1 MSAAISFDGVTKHYR
16 GAREYRA
23 LRDDLAG
30 VVGRVAGRKRSPR
43 TPVHA
48 LEDVSFEI
56 PEGQSFA
63 LIGANGAGKTTA
75 LRIASRITYPT
86 SGRVRVRGRVGA
98 LIEVGTGLHPEL
110 SGRENVRL
118 HGRILGL
125 SRRDIEARFDRIVEF
140 AEVQAA
146 IDRPVKQF
154 SSGMQLRLGFSIA
167 AHLEPDILLVD
178 EALAVGDAG
187 FQAKSVTRMLELL
200 REGLTI
206 LFVSH
211 NLYAVEML
219 CPHGIYLQE
228 GQIALEGPIQRV
240 LRKYLGDVDSAL
252 VNADG
257 RGSESG
263 FSGGPVTIAVR
274 GEGPDGRSSLRTAE
288 TLTIR
293 CDYECLEPGL
303 RAFFHFG
310 VTDGRAGNI
319 FLASQVLDGDEPL
332 ELARRGSVRCTVPAL
347 PLLPRV
353 YEIWGEVRVESGWGN
368 YIDWQQLAR
377 FRVESSEDISSV
389 SHSAMDAPVAVPFV
403 FSHTKGEMQIAD
415 ERTILKAKTA
425 DGHPPGT

>member
-1 MSAAISFDGVTKHYR
+1 MTAAISFDGVTKHYR
-16 GAREYRA
+16 GTREYRA

-30 VVGRVAGRKRSPR
+30 VVGRISGKKRSPR
-43 TPVHA
+43 SPVRA
-48 LEDVSFEI
+48 LEEVSFEI

-86 SGRVRVRGRVGA
+86 TGRVRVRGRVGA

-125 SRRDIEARFDRIVEF
+125 SRRDVQARFDQIVEF

-167 AHLEPDILLVD
+167 AHLEPDVLLVD

-200 REGLTI
+200 REGRTI

-211 NLYAVEML
+211 NLFAVEML
-219 CPHGIYLQE
+219 CPQGIYLHQ
-228 GQIALEGPIQRV
+228 GRIAYEGPIQQV
-240 LRKYLGDVDSAL
+240 LRTYLDDVDSD
-252 VNADG
+252 VFRADA
-257 RGSESG
+257 RMQREI
-263 FSGGPVTIAVR
+263 FSGGPLTVTVR
-274 GEGPDGRSSLRTAE
+274 GEGPDGRSSLKTGDQ
-288 TLTIR
+288 LTIK
-293 CDYECLEPGL
+293 CDYECVEPGL
-303 RAFFHFG
+303 RALFHFG
-310 VTDGRAGNI
+310 VTDGRSGNI
-319 FLASQVLDGDEPL
+319 FLASQVLDGGKPI
-332 ELARRGSVRCTVPAL
+332 ELAGRGTVECEVPAL

-353 YEIWGEVRVESGWGN
+353 YEVWGEIRGESGWGN
-368 YIDWQQLAR
+368 FIDWQELAR
-377 FRVESSEDISSV
+377 FRVEAAANVMSV
-389 SHSAMDAPVAVPFV
+389 SHSAMDAPVSVPFG
-403 FSHTKGEMQIAD
+403 FRHLSDESLGTRD
-415 ERTILKAKTA
+415 ERTVQ
-425 DGHPPGT
+425 

>member
-1 MSAAISFDGVTKHYR
+1 VGEALAAAIRFEGITKHYR

-30 VVGRVAGRKRSPR
+30 AAGRIVGRKPPPR
-43 TPVHA
+43 TPVRA
-48 LEDVSFEI
+48 LEKVTFEI

-86 SGRVRVRGRVGA
+86 TGRVRVRGRVGA

-110 SGRENVRL
+110 SGRENVSL

-125 SRRDIEARFDRIVEF
+125 SRRDVEARFDQIVEF
-140 AEVQAA
+140 AEVEDA

-167 AHLEPDILLVD
+167 AHLEPDVLLVD

-187 FQAKSVTRMLELL
+187 FQAKSVTKMLELL
-200 REGLTI
+200 REGRTI

-219 CPHGIYLQE
+219 CPRGIYLRR
-228 GQIALEGPIQRV
+228 GQIAYEGPIQDV
-240 LRKYLGDVDSAL
+240 LRTYLDEV
-252 VNADG
+252 
-257 RGSESG
+257 ESDA
-263 FSGGPVTIAVR
+263 FEAQETPELNVFHGGPLTIRVR
-274 GEGPDGRSSLRTAE
+274 GEGPDGRTSLKTGE
-288 TLTIR
+288 TLRIR
-293 CDYECLEPGL
+293 CDYECAEPGL

-319 FLASQVLDGDEPL
+319 FLASQVLTGEEPIQL
-332 ELARRGSVRCTVPAL
+332 FRHGSVVCEVPAL

-353 YEIWGEVRVESGWGN
+353 YEIRGEVRADSGWGSF
-368 YIDWQQLAR
+368 IEWQSLGR
-377 FRVESSEDISSV
+377 FRVESPDDLKSV
-389 SHSAMDAPVAVPFV
+389 SHSAMDAPVVVPSS
-403 FSHTKGEMQIAD
+403 FSH
-415 ERTILKAKTA
+415 R
-425 DGHPPGT
+425 PGTERFLAVAEE

>member
-1 MSAAISFDGVTKHYR
+1 VTAAISFDGVTKHYR
-16 GAREYRA
+16 GTREYRA

-30 VVGRVAGRKRSPR
+30 VVGRISGKKRSPR
-43 TPVHA
+43 SPVRA
-48 LEDVSFEI
+48 LEEVSFEI

-86 SGRVRVRGRVGA
+86 TGRVRVRGRVGA

-125 SRRDIEARFDRIVEF
+125 SRRDVQARFDQIVEF

-167 AHLEPDILLVD
+167 AHLEPDVLLVD

-200 REGLTI
+200 REGRTI

-219 CPHGIYLQE
+219 CPQGIYLRK
-228 GQIALEGPIQRV
+228 GQVVLEGPIQQV
-240 LRKYLGDVDSAL
+240 LRTYLDDVDSAVL
-252 VNADG
+252 NAHE
-257 RGSESG
+257 RGSDSV
-263 FSGGPVTIAVR
+263 FSGGPLAIEVR
-274 GEGPDGRSSLRTAE
+274 GEGPDGRSSLRTGE

-293 CDYECLEPGL
+293 CDYECLQPGL

-319 FLASQVLDGDEPL
+319 FLASQVVDGDEPL
-332 ELARRGSVRCTVPAL
+332 ELARRGTVTCAVPAL

-368 YIDWQQLAR
+368 FIDWQQLTR
-377 FRVESSEDISSV
+377 FRVESAEEISSV
-389 SHSAMDAPVAVPFV
+389 SHSAMDAPVVVPFV
-403 FSHTKGEMQIAD
+403 FSHRNDATQIA
-415 ERTILKAKTA
+415 EARQVSEEVT
-425 DGHPPGT
+425 P

>member
-1 MSAAISFDGVTKHYR
+1 MSAAIAFDGVTKHYR

-30 VVGRVAGRKRSPR
+30 VVGSIAGRKRSPR
-43 TPVHA
+43 TPVRA
-48 LEDVSFEI
+48 LEGVSFQI

-125 SRRDIEARFDRIVEF
+125 SRRDVQARFDQIVEF
-140 AEVQAA
+140 AEIQAA

-167 AHLEPDILLVD
+167 AHLEPDVLLVD

-200 REGLTI
+200 RDGRTI

-219 CPHGIYLQE
+219 CPQGIYLRE
-228 GQIALEGPIQRV
+228 GRIVLEGPIQQI
-240 LRKYLGDVDSAL
+240 LRTYLDDVDSAL
-252 VNADG
+252 VNADE
-257 RGSESG
+257 RGDKSV
-263 FSGGPVTIAVR
+263 FSGGPLRVAVR
-274 GEGPDGRSSLRTAE
+274 GEGPDGRSSLRTGE
-288 TLTIR
+288 DLTIR

-310 VTDGRAGNI
+310 VTDGRTGNI
-319 FLASQVLDGDEPL
+319 FLASQVVAGAEPL
-332 ELARRGSVRCTVPAL
+332 QLARRGTVRCAIPDL

-353 YEIWGEVRVESGWGN
+353 YEVWGEVRVESGWGN
-368 YIDWQQLAR
+368 LIDWQKLAR
-377 FRVESSEDISSV
+377 FRVESGVDVNSV
-389 SHSAMDAPVAVPFV
+389 SHSAMDAPVVVPFFFEHRAGNDGAGPPLEAVP
-403 FSHTKGEMQIAD
+403 
-415 ERTILKAKTA
+415 
-425 DGHPPGT
+425 

>member
-16 GAREYRA
+16 GVREYRS

-30 VVGRVAGRKRSPR
+30 AVGRIGGRKRSPR
-43 TPVHA
+43 TQVRA

-56 PEGQSFA
+56 QEGQSFA

-75 LRIASRITYPT
+75 LRIASRISYPT

-125 SRRDIEARFDRIVEF
+125 SRRDIQARFDDIVEF

-167 AHLEPDILLVD
+167 AHLDPDVLLVD

-200 REGLTI
+200 REGRTI

-219 CPHGIYLQE
+219 CPRGICLRR
-228 GQIALEGPIQRV
+228 GRIAYEGPIQQV
-240 LRKYLGDVDSAL
+240 LRTYLDEVDSEVLQAGQQHEKD
-252 VNADG
+252 V
-257 RGSESG
+257 
-263 FSGGPVTIAVR
+263 FHGGPLTIRIR
-274 GEGPDGRSSLRTAE
+274 GEGPDGRVSLKTGD
-288 TLTIR
+288 TLTIK
-293 CDYECLEPGL
+293 CDYECREPGL

-319 FLASQVLDGDEPL
+319 FLASQVIDGDQPT
-332 ELARRGSVRCTVPAL
+332 ELAAKGTVECEIPAL

-353 YEIWGEVRVESGWGN
+353 YEVWGEVRVGSGWGN
-368 YIDWQQLAR
+368 FIDWQSLGR
-377 FRVESSEDISSV
+377 FRVESSDDLSSV
-389 SHSAMDAPVAVPFV
+389 SHSAMDAPVAVPFAFKHRV
-403 FSHTKGEMQIAD
+403 HANFVPID
-415 ERTILKAKTA
+415 LKASEGATS
-425 DGHPPGT
+425 

>member
-1 MSAAISFDGVTKHYR
+1 VSTAISFDAVTKHYR
-16 GAREYRA
+16 GAKEYRA

-30 VVGRVAGRKRSPR
+30 LVGRIARRSRSPR
-43 TPVHA
+43 TPVRA
-48 LEDVSFEI
+48 LEEVSFEI

-86 SGRVRVRGRVGA
+86 RGRVRVRGRVGA
-98 LIEVGTGLHPEL
+98 LIEVGTGMHPEL
-110 SGRENVRL
+110 TGRENVQL

-125 SRRDIEARFDRIVEF
+125 SGRDIEARFDQIIEF
-140 AEVQAA
+140 AEIGSA

-200 REGLTI
+200 REGRTI

-219 CPHGIYLQE
+219 CPRGIYLRQ
-228 GQIALEGPIQRV
+228 GSIVLEGPIQSV
-240 LRKYLGDVDSAL
+240 LRAYLDDVESEL
-252 VNADG
+252 VDADE
-257 RGSESG
+257 RG
-263 FSGGPVTIAVR
+263 FSAIFRGGPLTIAVR
-274 GEGPDGRSSLRTAE
+274 AEGPDGRSSLSTGE
-288 TLTIR
+288 TLAIR
-293 CDYECLEPGL
+293 CDYECDEPGL

-310 VTDGRAGNI
+310 VTDGRAGTI

-332 ELARRGSVRCTVPAL
+332 ELARRGTVKCEIPTL

-368 YIDWQQLAR
+368 FIDWQQLAR
-377 FRVESSEDISSV
+377 FRVESAHDVSSV
-389 SHSAMDAPVAVPFV
+389 SHSAMDAPVALPFA
-403 FSHTKGEMQIAD
+403 FTHTRDGAEHVLD
-415 ERTILKAKTA
+415 AKDA
-425 DGHPPGT
+425 PRNRAQ